1 MSLKLYK
8 RGSVWHYRGTVAGR
22 RLRGSTRAEDK
33 KIAEQITAK
42 IQHDTWKGH
51 LDGPAAVLTFAQ
63 AVLKY
68 RAAGK
73 ETRHLPPIEDYWK
86 ETLVKDIT
94 EGGIIQSSLEL
105 LPKAKPAT
113 RNRNVIVPTRAV
125 INHCA
130 RMKLCSKISVE
141 QFETV
146 KIVRDYAT
154 LEWVEAFME
163 HAEPHLGAL
172 ALFMFLTGARI
183 SEALRLRW
191 KDIDFQRRVAFIG
204 ETKAGNPDEAHLPQ
218 KLIVAMGNITRRE
231 PNRPVFWYTAQ
242 SSAKQPWRTAVKRA
256 GIKKLSFHC
265 CRHGFATALLR
276 AGVDVVT
283 IAKLGRWKSPEHV
296 FKTYGHANEDRTVT
310 DLIAGSKSTQPEES
324 LTENLNK
331 TGT

>member
-1 MSLKLYK
+1 MPLQLHK
-8 RGSVWHYRGTVAGR
+8 RGKKWHYAGTIAGR
-22 RLRGSTRAEDK
+22 RLRGSTGAEDRK
-33 KIAEQITAK
+33 VAERIAAK
-42 IQHDTWKGH
+42 IQDDAWKGH
-51 LDGPAAVLTFAQ
+51 LDGPSAILTFAQ

-73 ETRHLPPIEDYWK
+73 QTRFLPPLEDYWK
-86 ETLVKDIT
+86 ETLVKDIS
-94 EGGIIQSSLEL
+94 EGAIIQSSIEL
-105 LPKAKPAT
+105 LPKAKAAT
-113 RNRNVIVPTRAV
+113 RNRCVIVPTRAV

-141 QFETV
+141 HFETV
-146 KIVRDYAT
+146 KVVRDYAT

-163 HAEPHLGAL
+163 HASPHLGAL

-183 SEALRLRW
+183 SEALRLKW
-191 KDIDFQRRVAFIG
+191 SDIDFNRKVAYIG
-204 ETKAGNPDEAHLPQ
+204 ETKVGNPDLAHLPQ
-218 KLIVAMGNITRRE
+218 KLIIALSNITRRE
-231 PNRPVFWYTAQ
+231 TGRNVFWFADQ
-242 SSAKQPWRTAVKRA
+242 SSAKYVWRTAEKRA
-256 GIKKLSFHC
+256 GIRHLSFHA

-310 DLIAGSKSTQPEES
+310 DLIAVSNLTQPENSEAQTKS
-324 LTENLNK
+324 K